1 MDRNPRPETQQII
14 LGERRIKKSVQKKEL
29 EKMKNKKEA
38 EEEEKEGKGEHI
50 HVCLTARRGEE
61 KKSWTGSLAAT
72 TGMNRGPGKQIKQEV
87 LLQLKSVLHC

>member
-38 EEEEKEGKGEHI
+38 EKEEKEVAG
-50 HVCLTARRGEE
+50 C
-61 KKSWTGSLAAT
+61 
-72 TGMNRGPGKQIKQEV
+72 
-87 LLQLKSVLHC
+87 